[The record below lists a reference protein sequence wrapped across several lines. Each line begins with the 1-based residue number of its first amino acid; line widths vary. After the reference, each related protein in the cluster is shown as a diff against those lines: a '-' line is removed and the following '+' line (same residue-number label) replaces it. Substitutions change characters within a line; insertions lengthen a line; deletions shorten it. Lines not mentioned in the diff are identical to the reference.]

1 MAQEKEYGY
10 NSALICNT
18 LHTCPGGEIG
28 RRRGLKIPRRKA
40 CRFDSGPGHQL
51 KIPSVYKV
59 LARFI
64 ATTPILGDF
73 PKLRVR
79 YSFGT
84 LVKRRVHFLELSL
97 VWQPSSKPLLE
108 PGKPSFARQAGLLHL
123 KHSEPNE
130 TLTTGRAVPRMKW
143 YAGCLSS
150 GHRLS
155 G

>member
-51 KIPSVYKV
+51 KIPSVYKA
-59 LARFI
+59 LARFV
-64 ATTPILGDF
+64 ASTPIQGDF
-73 PKLRVR
+73 PRLRVR

-84 LVKRRVHFLELSL
+84 LMKRRVYFLELSL
-97 VWQPSSKPLLE
+97 VWLLSSKPLLE
-108 PGKPSFARQAGLLHL
+108 PGKHSFARQAGLPHL
-123 KHSEPNE
+123 KHFEPNVM
-130 TLTTGRAVPRMKW
+130 LTTGHAAPRMKW

-150 GHRLS
+150 ELRLS